1 MQYEALAAQENARRK
16 STRVRTK
23 REAQGDVDTRNFKH
37 NLASGTRQVRHESM

>member
-23 REAQGDVDTRNFKH
+23 REAQGDV
-37 NLASGTRQVRHESM
+37 GHEEF